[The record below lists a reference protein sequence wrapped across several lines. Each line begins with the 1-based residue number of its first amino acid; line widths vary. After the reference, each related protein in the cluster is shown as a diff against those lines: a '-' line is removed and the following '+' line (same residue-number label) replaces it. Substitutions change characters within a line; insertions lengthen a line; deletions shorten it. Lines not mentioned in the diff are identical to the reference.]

1 MGHMGLYKL
10 FVPGLGFWDWLF
22 CPEELF
28 AEVWSSESRDEV
40 SNLPSNSESDEEK
53 SWVGDSTGSF
63 LGSTWNILV
72 KYGHGMGHIDIGDV
86 LCCWQIG
93 DVGDR
98 IFTIVKHNDSASNL

>member
-10 FVPGLGFWDWLF
+10 FVPGLGFWELF

-28 AEVWSSESRDEV
+28 VEVWSSESRDEV

-63 LGSTWNILV
+63 LAST
-72 KYGHGMGHIDIGDV
+72 
-86 LCCWQIG
+86 
-93 DVGDR
+93 
-98 IFTIVKHNDSASNL
+98 

>member
-10 FVPGLGFWDWLF
+10 CVPGLGFWDWLF

-63 LGSTWNILV
+63 LGSTWNSLV
-72 KYGHGMGHIDIGDV
+72 NGRSVDPWSGQDFGLG
-86 LCCWQIG
+86 
-93 DVGDR
+93 
-98 IFTIVKHNDSASNL
+98 

>member
-72 KYGHGMGHIDIGDV
+72 KYGHEMGHIDFGDV

-98 IFTIVKHNDSASNL
+98 IFTL